1 MKIQDL
7 FERDISRSINGV
19 VKADQLDESSVW
31 QELDEF
37 VVTRELTR
45 HIHDLVAVLLSTIQ
59 SEAHAADK
67 NGIWISGF
75 FGCGKSHLLKVLS
88 YLLENGEHVHS
99 GESRRAVDFFANKIE
114 DAMLLGDLRKVVAA
128 STDTILFNIDSK
140 ADHSTGREALL
151 QVFLRVLN
159 EKQGF
164 SGDHPHIAH
173 MERHLAEQGR
183 LEAFHA
189 AFERESGDSW
199 LSQRDAWEFHRDEVI
214 AALAEVLQQSKES
227 VEKWVDT
234 GADNFTLTVENFA
247 RWVKRYLDT
256 QGPEH
261 RLMFLVDEV
270 GQFIGSDT
278 HLMLSLQTIT
288 EQLGTVCRGRAW
300 VVVTSQED
308 LDSVLGEV
316 NQSRQ
321 HDFSKIQGRFKT
333 RLSLSSANVDEVIKE
348 RLLRKKATASK
359 PLAAAY
365 DGKHDIL
372 RHQLSFL
379 NAGTTFRTY
388 ADASDFAECYP
399 FAAYQFS
406 LVQKV
411 FESIRKAGATGL
423 HLSQGERSTLDAFQS
438 AAKQIGSQS
447 IGALVP
453 FYAFYP
459 AVEGFLDTTVKRTID
474 HAADNHTLEPF
485 DITVLKVLFLI
496 RYIEEVP
503 GNVDNLVT
511 LCVDEIDADKLAL
524 RKRIEA
530 SLERLEKETLVAR
543 NGDLYFFLTNEERD
557 IGREIKNVTLASG
570 AEVRELGKLL
580 FEDILGDVRKHSYSV
595 TGRDFAFTRICD
607 EHVVGQKL
615 EGSLEVVFV
624 SPLGDSYRQF
634 ASNEGCIL
642 ATGGEQGRLLIR
654 LPDHPQLGRE
664 LRAYLQTENYVKTKH
679 TGSLPDTAKRILR
692 DRSDDNRGRRARIL
706 TMLKTML
713 GDASYF
719 ASGKKLDIS
728 RTDPKAAIGDALE
741 YLIQNA
747 YPKMAYIKHQQGD
760 PRREIQSLLRA
771 DDLDKVR
778 LGLDTPE
785 ANPEALEDLREY
797 VRLCAMR
804 SNQIILSELI
814 EKRYGGRPY
823 GWPELEVVLLVARL
837 AVLKEINLLDTSKSP
852 IPLDQ
857 AYDPLTSSSKQRKV
871 IITLRESAAGELIKQ
886 AQNLGHELFAQKGAN
901 TEEALFAFLKQKL
914 TAWNAALGSFE
925 PLAKTGKYP
934 GLAQVEAGQGLLRRF
949 VEERD
954 SLSFLK
960 RFVGEKSELLEFAE
974 DFHELSEFYKNQ
986 KHSWE
991 GLRAAV
997 EELGQNRLQLE
1008 AHAAAGPALARM
1020 EEILAA
1026 PRPYGQLPQVA
1037 ALIDTARKVNGELV
1051 AEARGPAVLAIRRL
1065 IDRVKVELDK
1075 ASADSALRKL
1085 ATEELQKLLFTA
1097 TEDNSIAHV
1106 AQAVQQ
1112 AEGAFDRSLSAIEK
1126 AQAPPPAKPG
1136 APAPATPPPVVKKRR
1151 VVEVKGLCPD
1161 GFLETTEDV
1170 TAFLGKLEATLRTA
1184 VNAGE
1189 RVQIK

>member
-1 MKIQDL
+1 
-7 FERDISRSINGV
+7 
-19 VKADQLDESSVW
+19 
-31 QELDEF
+31 
-37 VVTRELTR
+37 
-45 HIHDLVAVLLSTIQ
+45 
-59 SEAHAADK
+59 
-67 NGIWISGF
+67 
-75 FGCGKSHLLKVLS
+75 
-88 YLLENGEHVHS
+88 
-99 GESRRAVDFFANKIE
+99 
-114 DAMLLGDLRKVVAA
+114 
-128 STDTILFNIDSK
+128 
-140 ADHSTGREALL
+140 
-151 QVFLRVLN
+151 
-159 EKQGF
+159 
-164 SGDHPHIAH
+164 
-173 MERHLAEQGR
+173 
-183 LEAFHA
+183 
-189 AFERESGDSW
+189 
-199 LSQRDAWEFHRDEVI
+199 AWEFHRDEVI

-256 QGPEH
+256 QGAEH

-348 RLLRKKATASK
+348 RLLRKDDAASK

-365 DGKHDIL
+365 EGKHDIL

-388 ADASDFAECYP
+388 ADGSDFAECYP

-438 AAKQIGSQS
+438 AAKQIGSQE

-453 FYAFYP
+453 FHAFYP

-474 HAADNHTLEPF
+474 LAADNHTLEPF
-485 DITVLKVLFLI
+485 DVTVLKVLFLI

-570 AEVRELGKLL
+570 TEVRELGKLL

-595 TGRDFAFTRICD
+595 TGRDFTFTRICD
-607 EHVVGQKL
+607 DHAVGQKL
-615 EGSLEVVFV
+615 EGNLEVVFV
-624 SPLGDSYRQF
+624 SPMGDSYGQY
-634 ASNEGCIL
+634 ASDEGCIL

-654 LPDHPQLGRE
+654 LPDHAQLGRE

-692 DRSDDNRGRRARIL
+692 DRSEDNRGRRTRIL
-706 TMLKTML
+706 TMLKGML

-728 RTDPKAAIGDALE
+728 RTDPKAALGDALE

-747 YPKMAYIKHQQGD
+747 YPKMGYLKHLLGNPKQ
-760 PRREIQSLLRA
+760 EIQSMLRA
-771 DDLDKVR
+771 DDVDQVR

-785 ANPEALEDLREY
+785 ANPEALDDLRNY
-797 VRLCAMR
+797 VRLCAM
-804 SNQIILSELI
+804 SSKQILLNELI

-857 AYDPLTSSSKQRKV
+857 AYDHLTSSTKQRKV
-871 IITLRESAAGELIKQ
+871 LITLRESAAGELIKQ
-886 AQNLGHELFAQKGAN
+886 AQSLGHELFAQKGAN
-901 TEEALFAFLKQKL
+901 TEEALFTFLKQKL
-914 TAWNAALGSFE
+914 SAWNAALGSFE

-934 GLAQVEAGQGLLRRF
+934 GLEQIEAGQGLLRRF

-954 SLSFLK
+954 SLPFLK
-960 RFVGEKSELLEFAE
+960 RFVGDKSELLEFAE

-991 GLRAAV
+991 GLRATV
-997 EELGQNRLQLE
+997 EALAHNRLQLE
-1008 AHAAAGPALARM
+1008 AHADAGPALRRM

-1037 ALIDTARKVNGELV
+1037 ALSDTARKVNGELV
-1051 AEARGPAVLAIRRL
+1051 AGARGPAVLEITRL
-1065 IDRVKVELDK
+1065 IERVKAELDK
-1075 ASADSALRKL
+1075 VSANGSLRKS
-1085 ATEELQKLLFTA
+1085 ATEELQKLLLTA
-1097 TEDNSIAHV
+1097 TEDTSIAHI

-1126 AQAPPPAKPG
+1126 AQAPPPPKPG
-1136 APAPATPPPVVKKRR
+1136 AAAPVTPPPAVKMRR
-1151 VVEVKGLCPD
+1151 VVEVKRLCPD
-1161 GFLETTEDV
+1161 GFLETAEDV
-1170 TAFLGKLEATLRTA
+1170 TAFLGMLEKTLRAA
-1184 VNAGE
+1184 VDAGE

>member
-88 YLLENGEHVHS
+88 YLLENGEHVHN
-99 GESRRAVDFFANKIE
+99 GESRRAVDFFANKLE

-140 ADHSTGREALL
+140 ADHRTGRDALL

-288 EQLGTVCRGRAW
+288 EQLGTVCKGRAW

-348 RLLRKKATASK
+348 RLLRKKDTASK

-438 AAKQIGSQS
+438 AAKQFGSQS

-474 HAADNHTLEPF
+474 QAADKHTLEPF

-496 RYIEEVP
+496 RYIEELP

-607 EHVVGQKL
+607 DHVVGQKL

-692 DRSDDNRGRRARIL
+692 DRSDDNRGRRTRIL
-706 TMLKTML
+706 TMLKEML

-760 PRREIQSLLRA
+760 ARREIQSLLRA